1 MTTTTTET
9 KEVTSDLV
17 PGVGAIPP
25 RKSIHEIIQRE
36 VGDLGIIVNTTTKE
50 VVKED
55 GTVETVI
62 HNEFVGFK
70 EGYDTVHKFFAT
82 TECWFP
88 GCDEL
93 RKQYDAA
100 VSALGDASCVPCK
113 KGAITRQFVPKVKA
127 ALDAHRA
134 AGGSHPNNVKYKT
147 SAPIIY
153 VPESSTADKDNKNT
167 GTVEVSGSGSKGVK
181 GIGTFQKLLRRT
193 ANGIKKVFRAG
204 KTKGEGSK

>member
-1 MTTTTTET
+1 MTATETET
-9 KEVTSDLV
+9 KEVTLDLV
-17 PGVGAIPP
+17 PGVGAIPR

-55 GTVETVI
+55 GTVETVT

-70 EGYDTVHKFFAT
+70 EGYDTVHRFFAT

-88 GCDEL
+88 GCAEL

-100 VSALGDASCVPCK
+100 VNALGDESCVPCK

-127 ALDAHRA
+127 ALDAHIA
-134 AGGSHPNNVKYKT
+134 AGGTHPNAVKYKIST
-147 SAPIIY
+147 PTIY
-153 VPESSTADKDNKNT
+153 ASESTTADKDNKNT
-167 GTVEVSGSGSKGVK
+167 GTSEVSGSGSKGVK
-181 GIGTFQKLLRRT
+181 GIGTFQKLLRR
-193 ANGIKKVFRAG
+193 AASGIKKVFG
-204 KTKGEGSK
+204 VNKTTRES